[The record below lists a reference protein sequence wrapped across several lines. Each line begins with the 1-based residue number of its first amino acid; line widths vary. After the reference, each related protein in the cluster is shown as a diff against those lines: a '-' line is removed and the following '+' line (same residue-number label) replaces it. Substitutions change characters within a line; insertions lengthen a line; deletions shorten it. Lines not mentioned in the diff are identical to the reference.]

1 MIRETQLSRTLRCSA
16 KRVARLRRFFGRDMM
31 MPIGSSILLLGS
43 MMPVVSG
50 SVIGRFI
57 YSRYPMM
64 WPLFHQRS
72 ACTEK
77 GALSGLRSICN
88 NFKNVELAKIK
99 GT

>member
-1 MIRETQLSRTLRCSA
+1 
-16 KRVARLRRFFGRDMM
+16 
-31 MPIGSSILLLGS
+31 
-43 MMPVVSG
+43 VSG

-64 WPLFHQRS
+64 WPRFHQRS

-77 GALSGLRSICN
+77 GALSSLRSICN